1 MYPEQPKPY
10 ALYIHGFG
18 SGAASGTKTSLGHY
32 ISGYEWLAPELSHDP
47 YDNLE
52 LLQNWVDVFQPALI
66 AGTSMG
72 GFLALFVDAPRA
84 VKLAVNPVW
93 NMEQTLRKMGYGK
106 HKFHCEREDGA
117 TEYVVDEA
125 LARRY
130 IQFRSEH
137 PVLLGKRNLAVF
149 STDDELVGKEPSKK
163 NAAVVKEA
171 GFDVL
176 WCDKMGHRLNDKAAK
191 AIAQM
196 CFPAH

>member
-1 MYPEQPKPY
+1 MYPPEQKPY

-18 SGAASGTKTSLGHY
+18 SGAASGTKMSLGRY
-32 ISGYEWLAPELSHDP
+32 ITGYEWLAPELSHDP
-47 YDNLE
+47 YEALALLE
-52 LLQNWVDVFQPALI
+52 EWNRVFEPALV

-72 GFLALFVDAPRA
+72 GFLALFLNAPQA

-93 NMEQTLRKMGYGK
+93 NMEQTLRKKGYGK
-106 HKFHCEREDGA
+106 HKYHCEREDGA
-117 TEYVVDEA
+117 TEYVIDEA

-137 PVLLGKRNLAVF
+137 PVLLGSRNLAVF
-149 STDDELVGKEPSKK
+149 STDDELVGKEPAKK
-163 NAAVVKEA
+163 NAAVVRDA
-171 GFDVL
+171 GFEVL

-196 CFPAH
+196 CKI